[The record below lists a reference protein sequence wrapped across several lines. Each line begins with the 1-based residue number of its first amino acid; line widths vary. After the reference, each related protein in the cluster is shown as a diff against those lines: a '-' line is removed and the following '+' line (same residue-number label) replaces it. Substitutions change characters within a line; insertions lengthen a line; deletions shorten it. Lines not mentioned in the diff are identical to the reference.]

1 MTTDHKGST
10 PGPVERQTTLQSIPP
25 LPPTGEV
32 ALPRFDA
39 SEQTLTEKPCDSSCC
54 PQDDPSKPEHQHQPQ
69 SPAILPSASSST
81 DAERLAE
88 DGEEVTYPEG
98 GLQAWLVVLGSF
110 CGMLAAFGLMNT
122 IGVLQAY
129 LSTNQLSNYSESQ
142 IGWIFSLYV
151 FLSFFCGIQIGPVF
165 DAHGPKW
172 LILAGNVLLVV
183 STLLLGV
190 CTEYW
195 HFLIV
200 FGLLAGAGTSLI
212 FTPAISAIGHFF
224 LLKRGN
230 ATGIGAMGG
239 SIGGVVFPLMLQS
252 LLPRL
257 GFAWST
263 RILGFIFIALCGV
276 AQLLIRS
283 RLPRKPGSS
292 VLPDFRILREP
303 AFALST
309 AGVFFMEWGLF
320 IPIAYLTSYALSSG
334 AMTETFSY
342 QLIAILN
349 AGSSIGRWAPGYF
362 GDRFGRFNCMVVTLF
377 LCGLT
382 TLALWL
388 PASFLSANGHSD
400 GGVVGNGGVVKAL
413 TITYAFVFGVAS
425 GSNISLTP
433 VCIGQL
439 CDTHEYGRYYATCYT
454 IVSFGTLT
462 GIPIAGA
469 LLEACG
475 DRYYGTILFT
485 GGCYVVSLA
494 AFVWAR
500 WIKVGGGWTVKY

>member
-1 MTTDHKGST
+1 
-10 PGPVERQTTLQSIPP
+10 
-25 LPPTGEV
+25 
-32 ALPRFDA
+32 
-39 SEQTLTEKPCDSSCC
+39 
-54 PQDDPSKPEHQHQPQ
+54 
-69 SPAILPSASSST
+69 
-81 DAERLAE
+81 
-88 DGEEVTYPEG
+88 
-98 GLQAWLVVLGSF
+98 
-110 CGMLAAFGLMNT
+110 
-122 IGVLQAY
+122 
-129 LSTNQLSNYSESQ
+129 
-142 IGWIFSLYV
+142 
-151 FLSFFCGIQIGPVF
+151 
-165 DAHGPKW
+165 
-172 LILAGNVLLVV
+172 
-183 STLLLGV
+183 
-190 CTEYW
+190 
-195 HFLIV
+195 
-200 FGLLAGAGTSLI
+200 
-212 FTPAISAIGHFF
+212 
-224 LLKRGN
+224 
-230 ATGIGAMGG
+230 
-239 SIGGVVFPLMLQS
+239 
-252 LLPRL
+252 
-257 GFAWST
+257 
-263 RILGFIFIALCGV
+263 
-276 AQLLIRS
+276 
-283 RLPRKPGSS
+283 
-292 VLPDFRILREP
+292 
-303 AFALST
+303 
-309 AGVFFMEWGLF
+309 
-320 IPIAYLTSYALSSG
+320 
-334 AMTETFSY
+334 MTETFSY

-433 VCIGQL
+433 VCVGQL